1 MDGER
6 QGMGRRPG
14 RPLATLLAAG
24 AVSSLGDGVTLA
36 AAPLLAASVTR
47 DPRAIAAVGVAWSL
61 PWLLFTLVSGAV
73 ADRADRRRLMVAADL
88 VRVVSLAVL
97 TAAVLGGRASIPAL
111 VALFFVNAAAET
123 VFDTAWQSTL
133 PMVVER
139 DDLPR
144 ANGWLQTIEF
154 AGNGLLGPAL
164 GGVLFAAAVAAPF
177 AVDAASFGVSALL
190 LVTLPG
196 RFRATGPAT
205 GHRPTLRADIAE
217 GVRWLLGHRVLRTI
231 CWVLAIENI
240 VEMAGFAMLVLL
252 AQDVL
257 GLDARGYGLLLA
269 CLAVGGVAGGT
280 VAARLHR
287 RLGDQGSVVGS
298 TLLMSAAWALLAA
311 TGLPVVAGAGV
322 ALYGLA
328 AVWWNVVTVSFRQAV
343 VPERLQGRVNSAY
356 RLVSWGTLSAGAAAG
371 GLVVA
376 QLGLRALYTAAAV
389 VLLALAA
396 LAWRL
401 LDAGSF
407 AAARSA
413 AGPSPEVGPA

>member
-1 MDGER
+1 
-6 QGMGRRPG
+6 MGRRPG

>member
-1 MDGER
+1 
-6 QGMGRRPG
+6 MGRRPG

-47 DPRAIAAVGVAWSL
+47 DPRAIAAVGMAWSL
-61 PWLLFTLVSGAV
+61 PWLLFALVSGAV
-73 ADRADRRRLMVAADL
+73 ADRADRRRLMVAANL
-88 VRVVSLAVL
+88 VRVASLAVL

-133 PMVVER
+133 PMVVDR

-164 GGVLFAAAVAAPF
+164 GGILFAAAAATPF

-190 LVTLPG
+190 LATLPG
-196 RFRATGPAT
+196 RFRAAAAAASPDAPGA
-205 GHRPTLRADIAE
+205 GRPTLRADIAE

-231 CWVLAIENI
+231 CWILAIENI
-240 VEMAGFAMLVLL
+240 VEMAGLAMLVLL

-269 CLAVGGVAGGT
+269 CLAVGGMLGGT

-298 TLLMSAAWALLAA
+298 TLLMGAAWALLAA
-311 TGLPVVAGAGV
+311 TDLPVVAGAGV

-328 AVWWNVVTVSFRQAV
+328 AVWWNVVTISFRQAV

-356 RLVSWGTLSAGAAAG
+356 RLVSWGTLSVGAAAG
-371 GLVVA
+371 GLVAA
-376 QLGLRALYTAAAV
+376 QLGLRALYTGAAIL
-389 VLLALAA
+389 LLALAA

-407 AAARSA
+407 AAARTTAS
-413 AGPSPEVGPA
+413 PSPEVGPA

>member
-1 MDGER
+1 
-6 QGMGRRPG
+6 MGRRPG

-47 DPRAIAAVGVAWSL
+47 DPRAIAAVRVAWSL
-61 PWLLFTLVSGAV
+61 PWLLFALVSGAV
-73 ADRADRRRLMVAADL
+73 ADRADRRRLMVGADL
-88 VRVVSLAVL
+88 VRVASLAVL
-97 TAAVLGGRASIPAL
+97 TAAMLGGRASIPAL

-133 PMVVER
+133 PMVVDHDE
-139 DDLPR
+139 LPR

-164 GGVLFAAAVAAPF
+164 GGVLFATAAAAPF
-177 AVDAASFGVSALL
+177 AVDAVSFGLSALL
-190 LVTLPG
+190 LATVPG
-196 RFRATGPAT
+196 RFRAAGPAA
-205 GHRPTLRADIAE
+205 GRRPTLRADIAE

-240 VEMAGFAMLVLL
+240 VEMAGLAMLVLL

-269 CLAVGGVAGGT
+269 CLAAGAMLGGT

-287 RLGDQGSVVGS
+287 RLGDQGSVVGCR
-298 TLLMSAAWALLAA
+298 LDPADERRLGAAGGHRPAGGGRGRRRPLRA
-311 TGLPVVAGAGV
+311 GRGVVERGHDLV
-322 ALYGLA
+322 P
-328 AVWWNVVTVSFRQAV
+328 
-343 VPERLQGRVNSAY
+343 PERGPRAAPGPGQQRLPAGQLGHPVGR
-356 RLVSWGTLSAGAAAG
+356 AAAG
-371 GLVVA
+371 GLVAA
-376 QLGLRALYTAAAV
+376 QLGLRALYAGAAV

-407 AAARSA
+407 AAARTA
-413 AGPSPEVGPA
+413 ASPSPGVGPA